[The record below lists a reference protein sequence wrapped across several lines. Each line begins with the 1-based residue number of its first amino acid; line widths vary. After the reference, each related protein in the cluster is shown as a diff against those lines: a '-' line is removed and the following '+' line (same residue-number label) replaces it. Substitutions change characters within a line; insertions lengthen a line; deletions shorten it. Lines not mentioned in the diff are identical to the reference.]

1 MSDMVCIEMTHDLLL
16 ESAPALTLTLLGL
29 LELLRAV
36 AGTHRY
42 WLRRVVYRDVKL
54 F

>member
-1 MSDMVCIEMTHDLLL
+1 MYTDDLLL
-16 ESAPALTLTLLGL
+16 ESAAALNLTLLWL

-36 AGTHRY
+36 AGTHGHR
-42 WLRRVVYRDVKL
+42 LRRVVYRDVKL